1 MPMPRHQTHVQLTDE
16 LLALLDERAGR
27 DGISRSDLIRRAI
40 EDHLAADREAAIDRA
55 IVAGYTK
62 QPQGPD
68 PWADAASRQ
77 SIADEP
83 W

>member
-1 MPMPRHQTHVQLTDE
+1 MAMARQQTLVQLSDE
-16 LLALLDERAGR
+16 LLSLLDERAGR
-27 DGISRSDLIRRAI
+27 EGISRSQLIRRAI

-55 IVAGYTK
+55 IVEGYTR

-68 PWADAASRQ
+68 PWAEASTRD